1 MRANLQ
7 VLAAQK
13 AQRERRRITLRT
25 VAEETGINKY
35 TIYAMAND
43 TIREYPKDTLATLCH
58 YFQCDISDLLWLE
71 EVEL

>member
-1 MRANLQ
+1 MRTNLQ

-13 AQRERRRITLRT
+13 AQRERRRISLRT

-43 TIREYPKDTLATLCH
+43 SIREYPKDALEVLCD
-58 YFQCDISDLLWLE
+58 YFGCDISDLLRLE
-71 EVEL
+71 EVPA